1 MTLTESQKKGV
12 FATTAFHTAV
22 LLLFIFFGFIT
33 PYPPLPE
40 GGILLDFGN
49 SETGIGL
56 EEPSA
61 VQGVEIQNNKSK
73 PTTVT
78 KIVSAAPVKSK
89 TQVKEQEDLLTQN
102 YEQSVALNSAAKKKA
117 ADMKKKSDEEKT
129 VKEKADKQKRAEE
142 IEQQRL
148 ADAERIK
155 NELAAKKIGTIN
167 SRAENAFGGGKTDNG
182 SQSQGQGVT
191 YGPGNQGSPDGTPG
205 AKQYGLGNGSGNGTG
220 NGTSFSLAGRSAQ
233 SLPKPIF
240 PGNEG
245 GIVVVEVTVNK
256 FGKVTEALPGIKG
269 SNTIESGLLEAA
281 KKAALSASFNSAPNA
296 PAFQKGTI
304 TYHFVLQ

>member
-12 FATTAFHTAV
+12 FATAAFHTAV

-61 VQGVEIQNNKSK
+61 VHGVEIQNAKTK
-73 PTTVT
+73 TTTVT

-89 TQVKEQEDLLTQN
+89 TQVKEQEDLLTQD

-117 ADMKKKSDEEKT
+117 TSDVKKKSDEEKI

-142 IEQQRL
+142 IEQQQL

-155 NELAAKKIGTIN
+155 NEEAAKKIGTIN
-167 SRAENAFGGGKTDNG
+167 SRAKNAFGGGKTDNG

-191 YGPGNQGSPDGTPG
+191 YGPGNQGSLGGTPG
-205 AKQYGLGNGSGNGTG
+205 AKQYGLGDGSGNGTG
-220 NGTSFSLAGRSAQ
+220 NGTSFSLEGRS
-233 SLPKPIF
+233 SLKLPPPIF

-245 GIVVVEVTVNK
+245 GTVVVEVTVNK
-256 FGKVTEALPGIKG
+256 FGKVTEARPG
-269 SNTIESGLLEAA
+269 A
-281 KKAALSASFNSAPNA
+281 
-296 PAFQKGTI
+296 KGTN
-304 TYHFVLQ
+304 TP